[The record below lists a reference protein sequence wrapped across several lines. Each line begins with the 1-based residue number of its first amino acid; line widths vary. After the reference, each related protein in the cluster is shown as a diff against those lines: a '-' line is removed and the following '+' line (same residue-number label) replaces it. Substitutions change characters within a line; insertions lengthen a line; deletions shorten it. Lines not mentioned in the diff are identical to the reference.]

1 MMLLRL
7 CASILIPLALA
18 ASAQEKRLSTT
29 ADYEKY
35 IAPLLSVKDFGMH
48 YYDDGAADASVI
60 YPSSASNV
68 YERPLDPI
76 SSLIR
81 LGKKSHPLLI
91 DCLSDERLTAVWF
104 AGNTTTREM
113 RVPLG
118 YVCLDLLMHVTESKI
133 VFEADCAN
141 DGLGACVNTG
151 YYFRPD
157 DYFHCAVGWEKCVAR
172 PWIAVVQKNWA
183 RLHKQRR
190 LQFHNPYDSE
200 GSPDYYKEFATPRK

>member
-18 ASAQEKRLSTT
+18 ASAQEKRLGTT
-29 ADYEKY
+29 ADYEKF

-48 YYDDGAADASVI
+48 YASVI
-60 YPSSASNV
+60 YPSSESNV
-68 YERPLDPI
+68 YDRPRDPI
-76 SSLIR
+76 IALIR

-91 DCLSDERLTAVWF
+91 DCLSDDRLTTVWF
-104 AGNTTTREM
+104 AGNTTTKEM

-118 YVCLDLLMHVTESKI
+118 YVCLDLLMRVAKSKF
-133 VFEADCAN
+133 VFEADCAD

-157 DYFHCAVGWEKCVAR
+157 DYFHCAVGWDKCAAR

-183 RLHKQRR
+183 RLYKQRR
-190 LQFHNPYDSE
+190 LQFHNPYDSSAIPE
-200 GSPDYYKEFATPRK
+200 YKEFATPRK